1 MPRVI
6 DELTPEEMEAVQ
18 RIDEEYR
25 PLIDAAQAKFDAA
38 FSAYSKASAAAKAE
52 KRPLTV
58 EESALGDVMSA
69 AGTEHTEITN
79 KWLEARGEI
88 MGAAEKRAVDAYRGN
103 VNAILSMIKE
113 EVPRHIAITAV
124 FAGTEP
130 TEKERAKEARLARKH
145 KKELEAGIAHNEALL
160 EKTPD
165 DAELRKATDEL
176 RELLESGAYK
186 LKSTYDMHFSDDAL
200 RAALFDTFKQ
210 YLDVL
215 QKAAPDAYQEAC
227 AFIESCIAGKK
238 SMFDAV
244 ATKAQKEKAIPKV
257 NTKTR
262 RPDTFLTPTDRVSN
276 LAFNY
281 EVSKDNTIFY
291 GGKQV
296 PVAIE
301 KKGSRKKIDTLV
313 SIDFDEMEAQGV
325 EITGSKQLTTFD
337 REVHDAVVTLNVE
350 GENEYITPQ
359 MIYQTMTGNP
369 EARLVNRQAEL
380 ISESTTKMM
389 YSGLFIDASQEAAAY
404 GFDSFKY
411 KGHLLPAEKITASI
425 NGTVVECLH
434 ILRTPPLYDYAN
446 RKKQVGRVSIK
457 LLNTPISK
465 TEETATLQ
473 GYLLRRIMTIKNP
486 NNRQSPNIV
495 YDTIYK
501 QLEIEAPTD
510 GALRKKKADVRKK
523 IKTILDYWKKEKFIK
538 DYSENKKGQEMYSIT
553 IKP

>member
-6 DELTPEEMEAVQ
+6 DELTPEEVEAVK

-25 PLIDAAQAKFDAA
+25 PLLDAAMAKFQAA
-38 FSAYSKASAAAKAE
+38 FDAYSKASAAAKAE
-52 KRPLTV
+52 KRPLTMK
-58 EESALGDVMSA
+58 ESALGDAMSA

-200 RAALFDTFKQ
+200 RAALYDTFKQ

-244 ATKAQKEKAIPKV
+244 ATKAQKEKEIPVV
-257 NTKTR
+257 NVKTR
-262 RPDTFLTPTDRVSN
+262 RPEKFLTPVDKVSN
-276 LAFNY
+276 NAF
-281 EVSKDNTIFY
+281 
-291 GGKQV
+291 GGKPVFYSPKLV
-296 PVAIE
+296 PVALE
-301 KKGSRKKIDTLV
+301 RKGSKKQIDTMV
-313 SIDFDEMEAQGV
+313 SINFDEMKAHGV
-325 EITGSKQLTTFD
+325 EIYGSKELTTFD
-337 REVHDAVVTLNVE
+337 REVHDAITTLAIE
-350 GENEYITPQ
+350 GENEFITPQ
-359 MIYQTMTGNP
+359 MIFQTMGNP
-369 EARLVNRQAEL
+369 RTNLSPKQAEA
-380 ISESTTKMM
+380 ISHSITKMM
-389 YSGLFIDASQEAAAY
+389 YSRLVIDASKEAAAY
-404 GFDSFKY
+404 GFESFKY
-411 KGHLLPAEKITASI
+411 NGYLIPAEKVTASL
-425 NGTVVECLH
+425 NGNIVECIHLF
-434 ILRTPPLYDYAN
+434 RVPPLYDYAD
-446 RKKQVGRVSIK
+446 RKNQVGRVNIK
-457 LLNTPISK
+457 LLDNPNISK
-465 TEETATLQ
+465 TEETLILQ
-473 GYLLRRIMTIKNP
+473 GYLLRRILTMKNP
-486 NNRQSPNIV
+486 GNKQSNNIV
-495 YDTIYK
+495 YETIYK
-501 QLEIEAPTD
+501 QLEVSAPSD

-523 IKTILDYWKKEKFIK
+523 VKTLLDYWKKEKFIK
-538 DYSENKKGQEMYSIT
+538 GYTENKKGQEMYSVT
-553 IKP
+553 INV